1 MVYVLAVSI
10 GRLPAEIRAMPASDF
25 IGLSA
30 LYELTPFGPGI
41 DNWRSAQLAAT
52 VATTS
57 YSNANQRQPKQYSVS
72 DFLPNKPASEQSMEE
87 QISLL
92 KSVFPGDVM

>member
-1 MVYVLAVSI
+1 MVYVLSVSI
-10 GRLPAEIRAMPASDF
+10 GALPAEIRAMPASDF

-57 YSNANQRQPKQYSVS
+57 YSNANQRQPKSYSVA
-72 DFLPNKPASEQSMEE
+72 DFLPNKQAQEQSMDD
-87 QISLL
+87 QIAAL
-92 KSVFPGDVM
+92 KAAFPET